1 MKGHDM
7 EIFTPLKILL
17 VVLTTFIVM
26 LLAKEYA
33 KGDTSSGRIK
43 HYREFCIDNSTKKQL
58 PCYF

>member
-1 MKGHDM
+1 MKGNDM
-7 EIFTPLKILL
+7 EIFTPLKIFL

-43 HYREFCIDNSTKKQL
+43 HFREFCIDNTTKKQL

>member
-1 MKGHDM
+1 MKGNDM

-43 HYREFCIDNSTKKQL
+43 HFREFCIDNSTKKHL

>member
-1 MKGHDM
+1 MKGNDM

-43 HYREFCIDNSTKKQL
+43 QYREFCIDNSTNKQL

>member
-1 MKGHDM
+1 M
-7 EIFTPLKILL
+7 EIFTPLKIFL

-43 HYREFCIDNSTKKQL
+43 HFREFCIDNSTKKLL